1 MYNRDIEIGIMGEKI
16 VEKHIS
22 AFNTRQTMRSGDFEI
37 FHYCDSYLDDINLHH
52 HDFYEF
58 YFFLGGE
65 VNYQIENRSYPLLP
79 GDLLVISPNELH
91 QPVITAPAKPYERI
105 VMWIDRHY
113 LRELSHYSGLN
124 LEACFDTAQ
133 PDHGNLIRL
142 SEEEREPLMALT
154 DMLLR
159 EQNRTQYGQEA
170 MRRAGALQLLIMINR
185 LTPAARSDIMA
196 MGKNDLLVDQVFSYI
211 NANIHED
218 LSLERLE
225 EIFYFDS
232 GTLTRR
238 FKKQMGRTI
247 SQYIRQKRLTI
258 ARNMLSEGY
267 QPIETYAKCGFADY
281 SGFFRAFKLQYGM
294 SPKEFVQ
301 AKI

>member
-1 MYNRDIEIGIMGEKI
+1 MGDGI

-22 AFNTRQTMRSGDFEI
+22 AFNTRQTMRSRDFEI

-52 HDFYEF
+52 HDFYEV
-58 YFFLGGE
+58 YFFIDGE

-79 GDLLVISPNELH
+79 GDLLVIEPNELH
-91 QPVITAPAKPYERI
+91 QPVITTPSKPYERI

-113 LRELSHYSGLN
+113 LKELSHYSGLN
-124 LEACFDTAQ
+124 LGACFDRGQ
-133 PDHGNLIRL
+133 PGHGNLIRL
-142 SEEEREPLMALT
+142 SPEEREPLMALVSI
-154 DMLLR
+154 LLR
-159 EQNRTQYGQEA
+159 EQETAQYGGEA
-170 MRRAGALQLLIMINR
+170 MRRNGACQLLIMINR
-185 LTPAARSDIMA
+185 LTMASRSDVA
-196 MGKNDLLVDQVFSYI
+196 TAGENDPLIDRVFSYI
-211 NANIHED
+211 NTHIQED

-225 EIFYFDS
+225 DVFFFDS

-238 FKKQMGRTI
+238 FKKQIGTTI

-258 ARNMLSEGY
+258 ARNLLSEGY
-267 QPIETYAKCGFADY
+267 QPIEIYARCGFADY

-294 SPKEFVQ
+294 SPKDFIQ